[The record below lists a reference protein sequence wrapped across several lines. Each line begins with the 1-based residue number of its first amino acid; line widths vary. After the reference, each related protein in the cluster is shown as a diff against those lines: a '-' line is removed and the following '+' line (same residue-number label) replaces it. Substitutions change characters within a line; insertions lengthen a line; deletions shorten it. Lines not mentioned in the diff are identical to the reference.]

1 MSPDVNDPGFR
12 AVTFDELVA
21 AYTEAAE
28 GLIEGGADLLL
39 IETIFDTLNAKAA
52 IFAIEGV
59 FERLGERLPVMI
71 SGTITDQSGR
81 TLSGQT
87 TEAFWNSMAHA
98 RPLSIGL
105 NCALG
110 AKDLRPY
117 VQELSRIAPVFVST
131 HPNAGLPNEFG
142 GYDEAPGVHGGD
154 AGRVRPGRAAQ
165 LRGRLLRHHAGAH
178 PRHRGGGAGRPAAGA
193 ADACRR
199 ACGSAGSSR
208 SPAAPRPASSTSAS
222 APTSPARRSSRS

>member
-1 MSPDVNDPGFR
+1 MSPDVNDPGYR
-12 AVTFDELVA
+12 AITFDELVA

-28 GLIEGGADLLL
+28 ALIEGGADLLM

-98 RPLSIGL
+98 RPL
-105 NCALG
+105 
-110 AKDLRPY
+110 
-117 VQELSRIAPVFVST
+117 
-131 HPNAGLPNEFG
+131 
-142 GYDEAPGVHGGD
+142 VH
-154 AGRVRPGRAAQ
+154 RAQ
-165 LRGRLLRHHAGAH
+165 LRARCEGPPSLRAGTVAHRPGLRQHASQ
-178 PRHRGGGAGRPAAGA
+178 RGPA
-193 ADACRR
+193 
-199 ACGSAGSSR
+199 
-208 SPAAPRPASSTSAS
+208 
-222 APTSPARRSSRS
+222 